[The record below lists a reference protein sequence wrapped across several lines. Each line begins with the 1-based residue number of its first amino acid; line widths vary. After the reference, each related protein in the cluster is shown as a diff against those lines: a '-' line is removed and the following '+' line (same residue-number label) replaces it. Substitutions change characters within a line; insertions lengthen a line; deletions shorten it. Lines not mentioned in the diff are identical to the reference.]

1 MAAFL
6 WVGIGGALGSMARYG
21 VSLGVARWLG
31 NAAQPLATA
40 LVNIA
45 GCAVI
50 GVMAGLVAGE
60 TWRIST
66 QTRAFAFA
74 GIMGGFTTFSSF
86 GLDTLTLVQS
96 GRVGA
101 AIGNVGLQLV
111 LGLAA
116 VFAGYAA
123 AISVK

>member
-21 VSLGVARWLG
+21 VSVSVNRWIG
-31 NAAQPLATA
+31 TPVPLATA
-40 LVNIA
+40 IVNIV
-45 GCAVI
+45 GCAII

-74 GIMGGFTTFSSF
+74 GLMGGFTTFSSV
-86 GLDTLTLVQS
+86 GLETLTLVQA
-96 GRVGA
+96 GRAGTAV
-101 AIGNVGLQLV
+101 GNVAIQLG

-123 AISVK
+123 AISMK

>member
-6 WVGIGGALGSMARYG
+6 WVGFGGALGSMARYG
-21 VSLGVARWLG
+21 VSVGVIRWLG
-31 NAAQPLATA
+31 AAAQPVATA
-40 LVNIA
+40 LVNIV
-45 GCAVI
+45 GCALI
-50 GVMAGLVAGE
+50 GVMAGLVAGD

-86 GLDTLTLVQS
+86 GLDTLTLVQG

-101 AIGNVGLQLV
+101 AAGNVAIQLGV
-111 LGLAA
+111 GLAA

-123 AISVK
+123 AVSMK